1 MEQQE
6 EKPKVTGWHIG
17 GTLFNATVADWHKAE
32 ADDAIATCAEWVY
45 RMSRM
50 WESSPDMLVTI
61 QLMGPDGRVD
71 EKKYLGYTMQ
81 LLMAITRGTQDR
93 VETAGHLKVS
103 EIAMVAAAKMGWI
116 LSKDTV
122 AEVINE
128 KG

>member
-6 EKPKVTGWHIG
+6 VKPAEKAWNVG
-17 GTLFNATVADWHKAE
+17 GTLFNATVADWHRAA

-45 RMSRM
+45 RFSKMGEM
-50 WESSPDMLVTI
+50 NPNTIVNI
-61 QLMGPDGRVD
+61 QLFGSDGRVD

-81 LLMAITRGTQDR
+81 LLMAITKGTQDR

-103 EIAMVAAAKMGWI
+103 EIAMVSAAKLGWI
-116 LSKDTV
+116 KSKDLV
-122 AEVINE
+122 NE